1 MTDTTTAPHEAED
14 GSEGPFIQPVA
25 MEADPDELFAGD
37 RGVLDHDVRRAL
49 VRILQRRFLQRE
61 RHKEDWKALVE
72 NQQVVESRLNDL
84 FVRLVVDHDRGVAY
98 KKQVR
103 SDELEVPILL
113 KDDAYTRAETL
124 VLVHLRTVHQRESTA
139 GERAAR
145 VDVEDVEQTVL
156 TYFAESDGDVLRR
169 QTHIRNALA
178 RLRKEGIIDEESEGR
193 YRISPLVEIVL
204 SSERLQELS
213 SWLREQT
220 ARGSGMSDAD
230 LDRADHALDE
240 GDDADDADD
249 DAEEPGD
256 EVTGEH
262 DESDDEDEGPGQTEV
277 LFGEQDEEKKL

>member
-1 MTDTTTAPHEAED
+1 MTDTITVEETSDET
-14 GSEGPFIQPVA
+14 EGPFIQPVA
-25 MEADPDELFAGD
+25 MEEDPDELFAGD

-61 RHKEDWKALVE
+61 RHKEDWRALID
-72 NQQVVESRLNDL
+72 NQQVIESRLNDL

-103 SDELEVPILL
+103 SEELEVPILL

-124 VLVHLRTVHQRESTA
+124 VLVHLRTIYQRESTA
-139 GERAAR
+139 GEQAAR

-169 QTHIRNALA
+169 QTHIRNALV

-204 SSERLQELS
+204 SSERLLELS
-213 SWLREQT
+213 AWLREQT
-220 ARGSGMSDAD
+220 SRGAGMSDAD
-230 LDRADHALDE
+230 LEDVGPAPEDDDE
-240 GDDADDADD
+240 LDDAGGSTAEVADG
-249 DAEEPGD
+249 AD
-256 EVTGEH
+256 EVE
-262 DESDDEDEGPGQTEV
+262 ESDDPGEP
-277 LFGEQDEEKKL
+277 LFDDEENEL

>member
-1 MTDTTTAPHEAED
+1 MTDTTTADASTDEGAD
-14 GSEGPFIQPVA
+14 GPFIRPVA
-25 MEADPDELFAGD
+25 MEDDPDELFAGD

-49 VRILQRRFLQRE
+49 VRLLQRRFLQRE
-61 RHKEDWKALVE
+61 RHRDDWKTLVD
-72 NQQVVESRLNDL
+72 NQQVIESRLNDL
-84 FVRLVVDHDRGVAY
+84 YVRLVVDHDRGVAY

-113 KDDAYTRAETL
+113 KDEAYTRAETL
-124 VLVHLRTVHQRESTA
+124 VLVHLRTIYQRESTA

-204 SSERLQELS
+204 SSERLLELS
-213 SWLREQT
+213 AWLREQT
-220 ARGSGMSDAD
+220 VRGSGVSDAD
-230 LDRADHALDE
+230 LAH
-240 GDDADDADD
+240 ADDADD
-249 DAEEPGD
+249 EDEETGVVDLADPQESDVTDG
-256 EVTGEH
+256 EATGEAGTT
-262 DESDDEDEGPGQTEV
+262 EDDANEYQEN
-277 LFGEQDEEKKL
+277 LL